1 LSEAEWFISQNGKQ
15 SGPVTIV
22 QLRSM
27 RAAGALQP
35 SDLLWKEGMGD
46 WKAAAEVFASHA
58 KPPPPP
64 PNLQAAQAVPS
75 ADYNE
80 KDLKI
85 RNGKAQLGEQ
95 VFPLQMVRD
104 VSIKTDSIFA
114 GLLCCGIGILLLI
127 PGFIDLSDNHRGA
140 GGAAKVFLPIGG
152 VMLAIGFFNLWAVS
166 SRFFLTVSLHS
177 GGVVRLQSKDRGYL
191 EKLAR
196 AIKSASMS

>member
-46 WKAAAEVFASHA
+46 WKAAAEVFAGHA

-85 RNGKAQLGEQ
+85 RNGKA
-95 VFPLQMVRD
+95 
-104 VSIKTDSIFA
+104 
-114 GLLCCGIGILLLI
+114 
-127 PGFIDLSDNHRGA
+127 HRGA